1 MVVFKNSQS
10 LVNFFL
16 VVVRDVLFEENN
28 TRVVQNDV
36 KIFPMYCLERKI
48 PTTILF
54 LNILEGLSQDT
65 LAY

>member
-16 VVVRDVLFEENN
+16 VVVRDVLFEENT
-28 TRVVQNDV
+28 TRVVQKNV
-36 KIFPMYCLERKI
+36 KISPMYCRERKM

-65 LAY
+65 LG